1 METRVA
7 MISIIVEDPAAVMDI
22 QTLLSEFSEYVI
34 GRMGIPYS
42 QKNVRIISVA
52 VDAPVDKINAI
63 TGKIG
68 KLRGVIAKTVYSNV

>member
-7 MISIIVEDPAAVMDI
+7 MIAIIVEDPAAVMDI
-22 QTLLSEFSEYVI
+22 QALLSEFSEYVI
-34 GRMGIPYS
+34 GRMGIPYN

-68 KLRGVIAKTVYSNV
+68 KLHGVIAKTVYSNV

>member
-7 MISIIVEDPAAVMDI
+7 MIAIIVENSSAVMDI

-34 GRMGIPYS
+34 GRMGIPYKE
-42 QKNVRIISVA
+42 KNVRIISVA

-68 KLRGVIAKTVYSNV
+68 KLRGVVAKTVYSNV